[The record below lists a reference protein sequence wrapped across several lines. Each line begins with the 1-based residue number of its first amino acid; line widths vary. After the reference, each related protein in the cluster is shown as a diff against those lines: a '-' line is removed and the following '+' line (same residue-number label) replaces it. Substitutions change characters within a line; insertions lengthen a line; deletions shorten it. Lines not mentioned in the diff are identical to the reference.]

1 MERGSKDNIERR
13 QRKEEEAAEEGS
25 PVVSDGSYD
34 EAMKARHE
42 QWMAQYKRVYTNAE
56 EKQRRFRVFQSNVEY
71 IESSNNKPG
80 QSYNLT
86 VNQFADLT
94 NEEFM
99 VTHGGLKVTNASRQP
114 TSFMYANF
122 SAPPRVDWRLRGA
135 VTEVKNQ
142 GSCGSCWAFSAV
154 AAIEGIFK
162 IRRGNLISLSEQ
174 ELVDCDFFDS
184 GCNGGLMDNAFDFVI
199 LNRGIDSESNY
210 PYQGY
215 QSNCNVRNLL
225 LNHVATIRRYQ
236 KVPRNSEP
244 ALMRAVARQPV
255 SVGIDA
261 GGYDF
266 QFYHSGVFRGS
277 CGTSLN
283 HGVTVVGYGIDSK
296 RTKYWIVKN
305 SWGKG
310 WGDNGY
316 ILMQKDIAA
325 PEGLC
330 GIAMLASYPTL

>member
-1 MERGSKDNIERR
+1 MASWLYFFSLFLVICTLFAG
-13 QRKEEEAAEEGS
+13 

-56 EKQRRFRVFQSNVEY
+56 EKQRRFQVFKRNVEY

-99 VTHGGLKVTNASRQP
+99 VTHGGLKVTNASRQS

-184 GCNGGLMDNAFDFVI
+184 GCDGGLMDNAFKFVI

-310 WGDNGY
+310 WGNNGY